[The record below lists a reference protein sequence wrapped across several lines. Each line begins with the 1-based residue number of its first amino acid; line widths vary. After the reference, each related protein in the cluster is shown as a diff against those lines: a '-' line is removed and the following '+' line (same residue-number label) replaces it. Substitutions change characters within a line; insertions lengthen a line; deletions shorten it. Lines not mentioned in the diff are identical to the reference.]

1 MKMKKRIA
9 AAAASAATLC
19 LPFLPCAVQ
28 AQDAPVNPSWYIQP
42 SLNGLKPDNDFGVDH
57 HGYGAGIKFGK
68 PVDPYWDVQLGGTY
82 ARSRENGQRYQQ
94 DTLGVDGL
102 YLFSRKSFR
111 PFLLFG
117 AGAERDKSN
126 LSGLGQTSKTS
137 PYLSA
142 GFGFQS
148 QLSDQWSFQADLRD
162 VHGFIRGH
170 DFATSKSNNYYLTI
184 GLNYAFSK
192 PAPPPPPPAPPA
204 PAVVEPPAPAPAPTP
219 VPAPPPARF
228 EKVTMSATE
237 LFGFDSARLAPNQPK
252 LDDIASFLNAN
263 PTVDKVTI
271 TGYTDRIGPAAYNQ
285 KLSERRANAVK
296 DYLVGKGVAATRLEA
311 VGKGAANP
319 VVTCNNRKRSEL
331 IKCLEPNRRVEVEQ
345 ITVEKQVQ

>member
-1 MKMKKRIA
+1 MKMKNKIA
-9 AAAASAATLC
+9 AAAAVTLGLSATAL
-19 LPFLPCAVQ
+19 

-42 SLNGLKPDNDFGVDH
+42 SLNGLKPDSDFGVDH
-57 HGYGAGIKFGK
+57 HGYGAGLKFGK
-68 PVDPYWDVQLGGTY
+68 PVDPYWDVQVGGTY

-111 PFLLFG
+111 PFLLLG
-117 AGAERDKSN
+117 VGAERDKSN
-126 LSGLGQTSKTS
+126 LTGIGQISKTS

-162 VHGFIRGH
+162 VHGFIRGN
-170 DFATSKSNNYYLTI
+170 DFPTSKSNNYYLTI

-192 PAPPPPPPAPPA
+192 PAPPPPPPPPAPA
-204 PAVVEPPAPAPAPTP
+204 PAVVEPPAPAPAPAP
-219 VPAPPPARF
+219 VPTPPPARF

-237 LFGFDSARLAPNQPK
+237 LFGFDSAKLGPDQPK
-252 LDDIASFLNAN
+252 LDDIVSFLNNN
-263 PTVDKVTI
+263 PTVERITI
-271 TGYTDRIGPAAYNQ
+271 TGYTDRIGSATYNQ
-285 KLSERRANAVK
+285 KLSQRRANAVK
-296 DYLVGKGVAATRLEA
+296 DYLVGKGVVASRLEA
-311 VGKGAANP
+311 VGKGKDNP
-319 VVTCNNRKRSEL
+319 VVTCNNKKRSEL